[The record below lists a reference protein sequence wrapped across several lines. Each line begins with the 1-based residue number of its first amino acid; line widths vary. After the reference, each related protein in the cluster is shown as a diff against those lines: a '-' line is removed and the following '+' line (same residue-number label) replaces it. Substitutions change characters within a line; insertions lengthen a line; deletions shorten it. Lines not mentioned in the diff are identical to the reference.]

1 MFQYER
7 RLYHLEVK
15 GVASEG
21 GRTSLL
27 VETPQ
32 INFEHI
38 DVVVP
43 GDSVRLDRTGV
54 SANIPV
60 VDTSEVTR
68 VHWALVAFML
78 RVSCASDR
86 PDARARPLRGTVGFT
101 LRTDF
106 YREEFLKHQAC
117 LELQRD
123 AYSECAITEMEA
135 ALRRVM
141 AQVDE
146 LCAEGRT
153 DVGAVVSRLLQSFDG
168 VTKLS
173 TWSDPSSIH

>member
-1 MFQYER
+1 MLSQ
-7 RLYHLEVK
+7 
-15 GVASEG
+15 
-21 GRTSLL
+21 
-27 VETPQ
+27 TPQ
-32 INFEHI
+32 ITFEHI

-43 GDSVRLDRTGV
+43 GCSLRFDRPGV

-68 VHWALVAFML
+68 VDWVFVVFMS
-78 RVSCASDR
+78 RASCASDR
-86 PDARARPLRGTVGFT
+86 PVGRACPSRGTVEGT
-101 LRTDF
+101 PRTNF

-117 LELQRD
+117 LELHRD

>member
-1 MFQYER
+1 MLVQTHR
-7 RLYHLEVK
+7 PIL
-15 GVASEG
+15 S
-21 GRTSLL
+21 TSVL
-27 VETPQ
+27 VVWGCP
-32 INFEHI
+32 
-38 DVVVP
+38 VC
-43 GDSVRLDRTGV
+43 LDRTGGG
-54 SANIPV
+54 ANIPV

-68 VHWALVAFML
+68 VDWVFVAFMS

-86 PDARARPLRGTVGFT
+86 PVARARPLRGTVGVP
-101 LRTDF
+101 LRTNF

-146 LCAEGRT
+146 LCAEGRA

-168 VTKLS
+168 LTKLS
-173 TWSDPSSIH
+173 TWSDSSSIH

>member
-1 MFQYER
+1 MSLRQAVLYVSIER
-7 RLYHLEVK
+7 
-15 GVASEG
+15 
-21 GRTSLL
+21 
-27 VETPQ
+27 
-32 INFEHI
+32 I
-38 DVVVP
+38 
-43 GDSVRLDRTGV
+43 
-54 SANIPV
+54 SANIPA
-60 VDTSEVTR
+60 VDTTKASR
-68 VHWALVAFML
+68 VHLNFVAFMS
-78 RVSCASDR
+78 RTSCVSDR
-86 PDARARPLRGTVGFT
+86 PVACARPLRDTAEGA
-101 LRTDF
+101 LRTNF

-146 LCAEGRT
+146 LCAEGRA

-168 VTKLS
+168 LTKLS